1 MEAQAL
7 SSVPALPGGLRRELA
22 EGQTLP
28 EVAELHAGGGTTK
41 RHWVRRGVLFA
52 AVITIG
58 VLQYLTPPTTL
69 HWLYVLQ
76 RLYYVA
82 IALAGLDMGWH
93 GGLTAALLSGAA
105 FATGTPSI
113 WTVSRVDILDQC
125 LEICVFCLVG
135 VLTGIL
141 TDRQR
146 KQAHALRNAT
156 DELRQAHQELRQN
169 FESMKR
175 AERLHALGQL
185 SAGLAH
191 EIRTPLASI
200 EGAAAVVQRMSHGE
214 EKCHELLEIIQ
225 KESRR
230 LNRLLTS
237 FLDFAKPRRPDM
249 KMVEIDDL
257 FNSVIALARHA
268 GNNRLLELRK
278 DRPPGLSTLEC
289 DPEQLKQVLLNL
301 IMNAIQAMPQGGTV
315 VLAARQIGHT
325 VTIDVQDQ
333 GCGISHDNL
342 ERIFDPFF
350 TTKDTGSGLGLSVA
364 DQIIRQHGGML
375 TIARSSPEGATVRIS
390 LPLKSSHT

>member
-1 MEAQAL
+1 
-7 SSVPALPGGLRRELA
+7 
-22 EGQTLP
+22 LP
-28 EVAELHAGGGTTK
+28 EAAELHTSERTTK
-41 RHWVRRGVLFA
+41 EHWVLRGLLFA
-52 AVITIG
+52 AVGTIG
-58 VLQYLTPPTTL
+58 ILQYLTPPTSL

-82 IALAGLDMGWH
+82 IALAGLDMGWR
-93 GGLTAALLSGAA
+93 GGLTVALLSGTA
-105 FATGTPSI
+105 FAIGTPPI
-113 WTVSRVDILDQC
+113 WTASRVDQLDQC

-135 VLTGIL
+135 VLTGVL
-141 TDRQR
+141 MDRQR
-146 KQAHALRNAT
+146 RQEQALRST
-156 DELRQAHQELRQN
+156 THELRQAHQELREN

-200 EGAAAVVQRMSHGE
+200 EGAAAIVQRMNRTE
-214 EKCHELLEIIQ
+214 ERCHELLDIIQ

-237 FLDFAKPRRPDM
+237 FLDFAKPRRPDL
-249 KMVEIDDL
+249 KRVEIDEL
-257 FNSVIALARHA
+257 FNSVIALAQHA
-268 GNNRLLELRK
+268 GNNERLELRK
-278 DRPPGLSTLEC
+278 DTPPGLATLEC

-301 IMNAIQAMPQGGTV
+301 IMNAIQAMPQGGTI
-315 VLAARQIGHT
+315 VLAARENGNT
-325 VTIDVQDQ
+325 VTIDVHDQ
-333 GCGISHDNL
+333 GCGINEDNL
-342 ERIFDPFF
+342 DRVFDPFF
-350 TTKDTGSGLGLSVA
+350 TTKETGSGLGLSVA

>member
-1 MEAQAL
+1 MEN
-7 SSVPALPGGLRRELA
+7 PN
-22 EGQTLP
+22 LP
-28 EVAELHAGGGTTK
+28 EVAELHAGGGMAK
-41 RHWVRRGVLFA
+41 EHWVRQGLLFA
-52 AVITIG
+52 AVVAIG

-82 IALAGLDMGWH
+82 IVLAGLDMGLR
-93 GGLTAALLSGAA
+93 GGLTVALLSGVA
-105 FATGTPSI
+105 FAIGTPSI
-113 WTVSRVDILDQC
+113 WIVSRVDMFDQC

-135 VLTGIL
+135 IVAGVL
-141 TDRQR
+141 TDRKR
-146 KQAHALRNAT
+146 KQERALRNT
-156 DELRQAHQELRQN
+156 TLELRQAHQELREN

-200 EGAAAVVQRMSHGE
+200 EGAAAIVQRRSQAE
-214 EKCHELLEIIQ
+214 EKCHECHELLDIIQ

-237 FLDFAKPRRPDM
+237 FLDFAKPRRPDL

-257 FNSVIALARHA
+257 FNSVIALAQHA
-268 GNNRLLELRK
+268 GNNRRLEIRK
-278 DRPPGLSTLEC
+278 NTPPELSRLEC
-289 DPEQLKQVLLNL
+289 DPELLKQVLLNL
-301 IMNAIQAMPQGGTV
+301 MMNAIQAMPQGGTI
-315 VLAARQIGHT
+315 VLAARQNGNT
-325 VTIDVQDQ
+325 VTIDVHDQ
-333 GCGISHDNL
+333 GCGISEDNL
-342 ERIFDPFF
+342 DRVFDPFF

>member
-1 MEAQAL
+1 
-7 SSVPALPGGLRRELA
+7 VGNPN
-22 EGQTLP
+22 LP
-28 EVAELHAGGGTTK
+28 EVAELHAGGGMAK
-41 RHWVRRGVLFA
+41 EHWVRQGLLFA
-52 AVITIG
+52 AVVAIG

-82 IALAGLDMGWH
+82 IVLAGLDMGLR
-93 GGLTAALLSGAA
+93 GGLTVALLSGVA
-105 FATGTPSI
+105 FAIGTPSI
-113 WTVSRVDILDQC
+113 WIVSRVDMFDQC

-135 VLTGIL
+135 IVAGVL
-141 TDRQR
+141 TDRKR
-146 KQAHALRNAT
+146 KQERALRNT
-156 DELRQAHQELRQN
+156 TLELRQAHQELREN

-200 EGAAAVVQRMSHGE
+200 EGAAAIVQRRSQAE
-214 EKCHELLEIIQ
+214 EECHECHELLDIIQ

-237 FLDFAKPRRPDM
+237 FLDFAKPRRPDL

-257 FNSVIALARHA
+257 FNSVIALAQHA
-268 GNNRLLELRK
+268 GNNRRLEIRKDTPLELSR
-278 DRPPGLSTLEC
+278 LEC
-289 DPEQLKQVLLNL
+289 DPELLKQVLLNL
-301 IMNAIQAMPQGGTV
+301 MMNAIQAMPQGGTI
-315 VLAARQIGHT
+315 VLAARQNGNT
-325 VTIDVQDQ
+325 VTIDVHDQ
-333 GCGISHDNL
+333 GCGISEDNL
-342 ERIFDPFF
+342 DRVFDPFF
-350 TTKDTGSGLGLSVA
+350 TTKESGSGLGLSVA

-390 LPLKSSHT
+390 LPVKSSYT